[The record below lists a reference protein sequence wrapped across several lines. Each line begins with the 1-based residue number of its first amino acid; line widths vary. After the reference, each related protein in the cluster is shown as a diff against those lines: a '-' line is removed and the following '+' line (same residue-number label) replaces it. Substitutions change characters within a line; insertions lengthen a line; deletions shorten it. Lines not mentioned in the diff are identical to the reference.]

1 MAPPDPK
8 PGPSDRGR
16 LRLVRGEALEE
27 HDAVTTFEAC
37 FKRYHRLVATLG
49 LRILGRRGDVDDFVQ
64 DVFLE
69 VHRAYGSLR
78 DPLAAKGFVRA
89 IAVRV
94 AVKKLRRR
102 KLAALVGLDEP
113 VDIEPAGV
121 DANQEQVA
129 LLGQV
134 YRVLESVPA
143 KSRVVWVLRHV
154 EGEKLEDI
162 AEAAGMGLSSVKRHL
177 AVVSA
182 RLEEVLGE

>member
-1 MAPPDPK
+1 MTPPNPTS
-8 PGPSDRGR
+8 GPQGR
-16 LRLVRGEALEE
+16 LRLVRGEAIEE

-37 FKRYHRLVATLG
+37 FKRHHRLVATLG

-69 VHRAYGSLR
+69 VHRSFGNLR
-78 DPLAAKGFVRA
+78 DPGAVKGFVRA

-94 AVKKLRRR
+94 AIKKLRRR

-113 VDIEPAGV
+113 VDIEPHGV
-121 DANQEQVA
+121 EANQEHVA

-134 YRVLESVPA
+134 YRVLEGVPA
-143 KSRVVWVLRHV
+143 RSRVVWVLRHI

-162 AEAAGMGLSSVKRHL
+162 AEATSMGLSSVKRHL
-177 AVVSA
+177 AMVSA